1 MEISS
6 KKRDGIFFN
15 CTFLWSCANAFLHL
29 PAWVLQG
36 LKFDAS
42 KLTALVNI
50 ANGWSKLSQSEKI
63 NSTSDPALESWHDMA
78 LFPEMNIE
86 MCLLKSLVI
95 GVDWS
100 YNWFVFMKNFFLMFC
115 SSGSSSPGS
124 TARSHALPTTTSLVK
139 SYRTESQESINSDK
153 TGANDDDK
161 RPRGICINHL
171 PIRSTGLCFAH
182 FSVFFAML
190 IS

>member
-1 MEISS
+1 
-6 KKRDGIFFN
+6 
-15 CTFLWSCANAFLHL
+15 
-29 PAWVLQG
+29 
-36 LKFDAS
+36 
-42 KLTALVNI
+42 
-50 ANGWSKLSQSEKI
+50 
-63 NSTSDPALESWHDMA
+63 MA

-86 MCLLKSLVI
+86 MCLLKCLVI

-100 YNWFVFMKNFFLMFC
+100 YNWFVFMKNFYLMFC

-182 FSVFFAML
+182 FSVFFAIL